1 MSRARV
7 AAGLGA
13 AAVALAAPIIMRWEG
28 LSLTPYQDPIGLNTV
43 CFGETHAEMRRYT
56 VDECKGLLAA
66 SMQEHG
72 AQIAGCLD
80 ESLPANQ
87 KAAALSFA
95 YNVGAEKFCGS
106 TFAKKLNARDPTACA
121 ELDRWVLAGGRPLPG
136 LVKRR
141 ADERAMC
148 EGRS

>member
-1 MSRARV
+1 MSRVRV

-13 AAVALAAPIIMRWEG
+13 AVLALATPIVMRWEG
-28 LSLTPYQDPIGLNTV
+28 LSLSPYKDPIGLSTV
-43 CFGETHAEMRRYT
+43 CYGETHAEMRRYT
-56 VDECKGLLAA
+56 EAECKALLAA
-66 SMQEHG
+66 SIQEHG
-72 AQIAGCLD
+72 AQIVGCLD
-80 ESLPANQ
+80 EGLPVNQ

-106 TFAKKLNARDPTACA
+106 TFARKLNARDPTACA
-121 ELDRWVLAGGRPLPG
+121 ELDRWVLAGGKPLAG